1 MCRILSDTE
10 HELCMWFVAIWL
22 PVAKQTHTHRSTKVA
37 PSSIENGSL
46 PQHLRKLYG
55 CWTLDISMNLK
66 EINPTPLVLQFFHDC
81 ISGIC
86 GKTHWRH
93 CSRCFFFFFFL
104 RFSVDVIFLIG
115 CVLRLCIQHK
125 ILYNVRTITRIPPL
139 CRCAGGRLARLV
151 LFVYKYIAIALRPY
165 AAHLDSKPQASI
177 VGCLSFFVRCTLRR
191 THTHT
196 LTFYFELMNGT
207 FKVEQTI
214 NLICHQH
221 PDPEYCERADIW
233 RLNNFCFF
241 FFSRFRLVR
250 RLPTTVFVVVIA
262 RHVVLRLNVVNTRPT
277 RSNLGQQQTPCD
289 NNINGE

>member
-66 EINPTPLVLQFFHDC
+66 EINPTPLVLQFFHDF

-196 LTFYFELMNGT
+196 LTFLLWAYEWNIQSRTNHKF
-207 FKVEQTI
+207 
-214 NLICHQH
+214 NLPPTSRSRVLWASRHLALKQF
-221 PDPEYCERADIW
+221 
-233 RLNNFCFF
+233 LFF
-241 FFSRFRLVR
+241 FLLSFSFGASTADDCVR
-250 RLPTTVFVVVIA
+250 CGDCAPCCFASERCEHAPDSIELGTTA
-262 RHVVLRLNVVNTRPT
+262 NSLR
-277 RSNLGQQQTPCD
+277 
-289 NNINGE
+289 